1 MDRFFRVRVN
11 FGGHLAETVKVAV
24 SEHLGQDV
32 SIREDPIASALG
44 DLLDRHPEAL
54 VAGVEDSDSGHPTLV
69 APPAFMGLPAESAA
83 SGPML
88 IDHVVASD
96 RVAVAKM
103 WGRARLQGAAV
114 ALVTLADEQDR
125 SGALYCFDLRHQHHR
140 MMVLVFV
147 PGATDID
154 FLDDVLYPVA
164 VPARFASATKNETAV
179 ITSADEALTQILGWP
194 INELV
199 GQPTLNF
206 IHPDDR
212 EVGIEAWMHMLEAP
226 GPGRRVRLRHQHSD
240 GRWVWLEVTNH
251 NRLHDPEHGDVL
263 CQMVDISEEMAANES
278 LRAREQLL
286 AQLTDTVP
294 IGLFHASIRG
304 EMLFANR
311 RLQEVTGTAP
321 CTTLEEQLAGVAP
334 QDRASVA
341 SALRMATAGSDADVE
356 FALNAGSLVRHCS
369 MSVRPLLEDNGVV
382 SGLTGCIED
391 ITEVIRTRRA
401 LEVKAATDPL
411 TGCLNREAILTSLQG
426 FLDRPP
432 PFQGASRLGT
442 AVIFIDLDGF
452 KAINDRLGH
461 AAGDTL
467 LVSLTSRVRTAIRS
481 GDLIGRYGGDEFVVV
496 CPDVTGPEQALT
508 IADNLNQRAF
518 HTIVSSADDDSP
530 ILASTG
536 VAWTDILALPAARL
550 IEAAD
555 AAMYRS
561 KQAGRAQPVLAPP
574 FNAHQADPRG

>member
-1 MDRFFRVRVN
+1 MSV
-11 FGGHLAETVKVAV
+11 TVG
-24 SEHLGQDV
+24 EQLGQDISV
-32 SIREDPIASALG
+32 RVDSIASALM

-69 APPAFMGLPAESAA
+69 APPPFMHLPAESAA
-83 SGPML
+83 SGPLL
-88 IDHVVASD
+88 IDHVIAPD
-96 RVAVAKM
+96 RAAVARM

-114 ALVTLADEQDR
+114 TLVRLADEHDR
-125 SGALYCFDLRHQHHR
+125 SGALYCFDLRHHHH

-147 PGATDID
+147 PGAADID
-154 FLDDVLYPVA
+154 FLDDVLDPIA
-164 VPARFASATKNETAV
+164 APARLGTTTKNEAAV

-194 INELV
+194 TNELV
-199 GQPTLNF
+199 GRPTLDF

-212 EVGIEAWMHMLEAP
+212 EVGIEAWMQMLAAP
-226 GPGRRVRLRHQHSD
+226 GPGRRIRLRHQHSD
-240 GRWVWLEVTNH
+240 GRWVWLEITNH
-251 NRLHDPEHGDVL
+251 NRLHDPEHEDVL

-321 CTTLEEQLAGVAP
+321 CNTLEEQLAGVIA
-334 QDRASVA
+334 QDREAVA
-341 SALRMATAGSDADVE
+341 GTLRMARSGSGADVE
-356 FALNAGSLVRHCS
+356 FALNTRGVVRHCS
-369 MSVRPLLEDNGVV
+369 MSVRPLLESNGVV
-382 SGLTGCIED
+382 TGLTGCIED

-426 FLDRPP
+426 FLDRPSSI
-432 PFQGASRLGT
+432 QDAGRIGT

-461 AAGDTL
+461 AAGDAL
-467 LVSLTSRVRTAIRS
+467 LVSLTSRIRTAIRS

-508 IADNLNQRAF
+508 IASNLNQRAF
-518 HTIVSSADDDSP
+518 RTIHSGGDDTSP

-536 VAWTDILALPAARL
+536 VAWTNTFAVPAAQL
-550 IEAAD
+550 VAAAD
-555 AAMYRS
+555 AAMYQS

-574 FNAHQADPRG
+574 LNAQSATREL